1 MRLTTLLTALSL
13 LLAVAACGAE
23 PRQEIARLAGVV
35 ELGPGMTVADLG
47 AGDGSFAVELA
58 AAVGPEGRVYA
69 TEIEAEKRE
78 TIAAAA
84 EEAGATN
91 LEVREA
97 RIDGTNLP
105 EGCCRAIWMRHVY
118 HHLSDPAAVNAS
130 VWRALEPGGFFV
142 VVDFPPTWY
151 LRFLAPEGVGE
162 SRSRHGIEPADALAE
177 LRAAG
182 FTQVAVIKDW
192 NPSWIGPDSYALVL
206 RKGDAR

>member
-1 MRLTTLLTALSL
+1 MRFTLLTALFL
-13 LLAVAACGAE
+13 LLAAAACGAE
-23 PRQEIARLAGVV
+23 PDQEIARLAGVV
-35 ELGPGMTVADLG
+35 ELGPGMTVADIG

-58 AAVGPEGRVYA
+58 AAVGSEGLVYA

-84 EEAGATN
+84 QEAGVTN

-97 RIDGTNLP
+97 KIDGSNLP
-105 EGCCRAIWMRHVY
+105 DGCCRAIWMRHVY
-118 HHLSDPAAVNAS
+118 HHLSDPAEVNAS

-182 FTQVAVIKDW
+182 FGEVEVIKDW
-192 NPSWIGPDSYALVL
+192 NPSWLGPDSYALVL
-206 RKGDAR
+206 RKPDAR

>member
-1 MRLTTLLTALSL
+1 MRFTLLTALFL
-13 LLAVAACGAE
+13 LLAAAACGAE
-23 PRQEIARLAGVV
+23 PAQEIARLAGLV
-35 ELGPGMTVADLG
+35 ELAPGMAVADIG

-58 AAVGPEGRVYA
+58 AAVGAEGHVYA

-84 EEAGATN
+84 EEAGVTN

-97 RIDGTNLP
+97 KFDGTNLP
-105 EGCCRAIWMRHVY
+105 DACCRAIWMRHVY

-162 SRSRHGIEPADALAE
+162 SRSRHGIEPADALGE

-182 FTQVAVIKDW
+182 FTQAEVIKDW

-206 RKGDAR
+206 RKEDAR

>member
-1 MRLTTLLTALSL
+1 MRFTLLTAGFL
-13 LLAVAACGAE
+13 LLAAAACGAE
-23 PRQEIARLAGVV
+23 PEQEIARLAGVV
-35 ELGPGMTVADLG
+35 ELGPGMTVADIG

-58 AAVGPEGRVYA
+58 AAVGTEGRVYA

-84 EEAGATN
+84 EEAGVTN

-97 RIDGTNLP
+97 KFDGTNLP
-105 EGCCRAIWMRHVY
+105 DACCSVIWMRRVY

-130 VWRALEPGGFFV
+130 VWSALEPGGHFV

-162 SRSRHGIEPADALAE
+162 SRSRHGIEPADALVE

-182 FTQVAVIKDW
+182 FTVVETIEDW
-192 NPSWIGPDSYALVL
+192 NPSWIGPDDYALVL

>member
-1 MRLTTLLTALSL
+1 MRLTLLTALSL
-13 LLAVAACGAE
+13 LLAAAACGAE

-192 NPSWIGPDSYALVL
+192 NPSWVGPDSYALVL

>member
-1 MRLTTLLTALSL
+1 MRFTLLTAGFL
-13 LLAVAACGAE
+13 LLTAAACGAE
-23 PRQEIARLAGVV
+23 PDEEIARLAGVV
-35 ELGPGMTVADLG
+35 ELGPGMTVADIG

-58 AAVGPEGRVYA
+58 AVVGAEGRVYA

-84 EEAGATN
+84 AEAAVTN

-97 RIDGTNLP
+97 KLDGTNLP
-105 EGCCRAIWMRHVY
+105 DACCGAIWMRHVY

-130 VWRALEPGGFFV
+130 VLQALEPGGHFV

-151 LRFLAPEGVGE
+151 LRFFVPEGVGE
-162 SRSRHGIEPADALAE
+162 SRSRHGIEPAEALAE

-182 FTQVAVIKDW
+182 FTEVEVIEDW
-192 NPSWIGPDSYALVL
+192 NPSWFGPDSYALVL